1 MLRVWVTSMM
11 RLNERLGIGSSP
23 RLILTVGLGATD
35 VARGHLDC
43 NGLVRLAV
51 LQSHRRTP
59 IRPLVPFSCLSVP
72 FSLHRRW
79 LCVRVQL
86 QWILKN

>member
-51 LQSHRRTP
+51 L
-59 IRPLVPFSCLSVP
+59 
-72 FSLHRRW
+72 
-79 LCVRVQL
+79 
-86 QWILKN
+86 